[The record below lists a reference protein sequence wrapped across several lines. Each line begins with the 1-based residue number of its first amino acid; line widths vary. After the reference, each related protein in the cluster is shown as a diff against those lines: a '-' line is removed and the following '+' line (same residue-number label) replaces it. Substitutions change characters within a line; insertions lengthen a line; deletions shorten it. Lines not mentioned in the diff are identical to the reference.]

1 MLYRFILGGFILL
14 STVAIA
20 ISADKVE
27 PVERTIP
34 KADVDRWSARI
45 RLLVPNGWTVVSNGN
60 DIVIQRNKI
69 VQWASAEING
79 QALTSTAPSTIPQ
92 PTTERTYRLTLRLA
106 PKLSMDEY
114 EHLAAANVA
123 TQKVR
128 DTLALN
134 IADIPHK
141 FDDYIATTPDET
153 RRLAAFR
160 EADAKFRFYPL
171 PDLYCTDYS
180 IKLEGAEDGFSYV
193 YEPDVASECENVKQ
207 AVLRFFGMY
216 DPHQAADAVNR
227 TREMKP

>member
-1 MLYRFILGGFILL
+1 
-14 STVAIA
+14 
-20 ISADKVE
+20 
-27 PVERTIP
+27 
-34 KADVDRWSARI
+34 
-45 RLLVPNGWTVVSNGN
+45 
-60 DIVIQRNKI
+60 
-69 VQWASAEING
+69 
-79 QALTSTAPSTIPQ
+79 
-92 PTTERTYRLTLRLA
+92 
-106 PKLSMDEY
+106 MDEY

-123 TQKVR
+123 TQKAR

-141 FDDYIATTPDET
+141 FGDYIATTPDET

-193 YEPDVASECENVKQ
+193 YEPDVASECESVKQ

-216 DPHQAADAVNR
+216 DPHQAADAVDR
-227 TREMKP
+227 TREMRP